1 MSKLTDHD
9 ISLVIELRK
18 TLSIRVIADKFDVS
32 KAAISY
38 HLSASIQE
46 RKQNQEILKAVK
58 SDIAK
63 GINTTSACKKHN
75 ISIIRYQ
82 QLNKSLNTRRGVA
95 I

>member
-9 ISLVIELRK
+9 ISLIIELRK
-18 TLSIRVIADKFDVS
+18 TLSINVIADKFDVS
-32 KAAISY
+32 EATIRY
-38 HLSASIQE
+38 HLSASNQHK
-46 RKQNQEILKAVK
+46 KQSLEILNAVK

-63 GINTTSACKKHN
+63 GIKTSAACKKNN
-75 ISIIRYQ
+75 ISTIRYQ

>member
-1 MSKLTDHD
+1 MSKLTEHD

-18 TLSIRVIADKFDVS
+18 TLSINVIADKFDVS
-32 KAAISY
+32 EATIRY
-38 HLSASIQE
+38 HLSASNQHK
-46 RKQNQEILKAVK
+46 KQSLEILNAVK

-63 GINTTSACKKHN
+63 GINTTCACKKHN
-75 ISIIRYQ
+75 ISTIRYQ